1 MGTGQVRVFALL
13 IAAATTPAALAA
25 QEWSPVQLP
34 GPEEHPAQLIA
45 LAQEF
50 RALRGSDDG
59 VPDYAATV
67 RRQKT
72 ALPGLRARLE
82 ALDPSA
88 WSVHEKIDY
97 LLLRSEMDQLE
108 FDLHVRKPTVSNP
121 SFYVNEAI
129 GQVRAPLT
137 GGRYMGDPEL
147 MPFSRERA
155 RAVLAALRN
164 TEAVLRQGRQNL
176 TEMVPELADIAL
188 RHPGGGYFTAGGE
201 LSHIVENYR
210 KWAELTAPH
219 FPEPE
224 ARQLVPAAVEAA
236 ERLHAFGQW
245 LESERPN
252 MKGTYTLPDEVI
264 DWYHRSVMFL
274 PFTTDELRL
283 MAENERGRV
292 LSYMQFE
299 MHKNRHLPKIEPA
312 KDIEQY
318 LAWDDETALKLRRWY
333 VEKELLSDYDFMPK
347 VESEP
352 GEYILPFGLLAFPYD
367 KKPGVRRILVVPD
380 DHWRAVYSN
389 MGFRTEPG
397 VLHGH
402 EYWPGHSYEGDL
414 RRRLACPIR
423 RGHRDAAH
431 SQGLMNYHEE
441 MPVLLDFPYV
451 RGPRGRELPW
461 INQLQRAERVLLG
474 LDLLAG
480 KITPEEGFTRFRE
493 RVPPLGSGLGAT
505 REEAIEEMEGV
516 LLRRGL
522 DHGMTGKLQLYRFLG
537 ERKMQLKD
545 EFDFKLFNDQLMLH
559 GNVPYSLLRWEVAG
573 LDDEAMEMWEPRR
586 LTDVMASTDRE

>member
-1 MGTGQVRVFALL
+1 
-13 IAAATTPAALAA
+13 
-25 QEWSPVQLP
+25 
-34 GPEEHPAQLIA
+34 
-45 LAQEF
+45 
-50 RALRGSDDG
+50 
-59 VPDYAATV
+59 
-67 RRQKT
+67 
-72 ALPGLRARLE
+72 
-82 ALDPSA
+82 
-88 WSVHEKIDY
+88 
-97 LLLRSEMDQLE
+97 MDQLE
-108 FDLHVRKPTVSNP
+108 FDLHVRKPTAANP

-129 GQVRAPLT
+129 GQVRAHLT

-147 MPFSRERA
+147 MPFSRDRA

-164 TEAVLRQGRQNL
+164 TEAVLQQGRRNL
-176 TEMVPELADIAL
+176 TEIVPELADIAL

-219 FPEPE
+219 FPEAE
-224 ARQLVPAAVEAA
+224 ARQLVPAAVEAG
-236 ERLHAFGQW
+236 ERLLAFARW

-252 MKGTYTLPDEVI
+252 MKGTYTLPEEVI

-274 PFTTDELRL
+274 PYTTGDLRL

-292 LSYMQFE
+292 LSSMQFE

-312 KDIEQY
+312 KDVKQY
-318 LAWDDETALKLRRWY
+318 LAWDDETALLLRRWY
-333 VEKELLSDYDFMPK
+333 VEEDLLSDYDFMPK

-352 GEYILPFGLLAFPYD
+352 GEYLLPFGLLAFPYD
-367 KKPGVRRILVVPD
+367 EKPDVRRILVVPD
-380 DHWRAVYSN
+380 DHWRAEYSN

-402 EYWPGHSYEGDL
+402 EYWPGHTYESDL
-414 RRRLACPIR
+414 RRRAPCPIR
-423 RGHRDAAH
+423 RQHGDGAH

-474 LDLLAG
+474 LDLLTG
-480 KITPEEGFTRFRE
+480 KITPEEGFTLFRE

-516 LLRRGL
+516 LLRMGL
-522 DHGMTGKLQLYRFLG
+522 DHGITGKLQLYRFLG
-537 ERKMQLKD
+537 ERKMQLKED
-545 EFDFKLFNDQLMLH
+545 FDFKQFNDQLILY

-573 LDDEAMEMWEPRR
+573 LDDEAMEMWEPQRLSDVLAQSRSRTAPEARR
-586 LTDVMASTDRE
+586 